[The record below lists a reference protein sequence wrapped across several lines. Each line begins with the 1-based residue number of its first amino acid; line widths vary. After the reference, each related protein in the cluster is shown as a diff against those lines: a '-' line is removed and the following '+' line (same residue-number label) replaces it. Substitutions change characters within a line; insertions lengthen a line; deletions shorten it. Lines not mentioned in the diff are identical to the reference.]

1 MSPAEVRGLEHLMF
15 EETLREVS
23 FFTLEKTKEGSDCCL
38 ELPRWRFKR
47 RQTHKLLT
55 EAQEETRSSSHRL
68 QQGKI

>member
-38 ELPRWRFKR
+38 ELPRWRF
-47 RQTHKLLT
+47 
-55 EAQEETRSSSHRL
+55 
-68 QQGKI
+68 